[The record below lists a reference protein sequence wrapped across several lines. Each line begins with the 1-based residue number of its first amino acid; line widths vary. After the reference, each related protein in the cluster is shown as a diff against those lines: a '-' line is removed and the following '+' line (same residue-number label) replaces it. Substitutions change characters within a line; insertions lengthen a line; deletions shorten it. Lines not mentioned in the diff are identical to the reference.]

1 MAEKIQWH
9 PGFYAGMELELKAF
23 DLSFDSEYQLT
34 RGPLS
39 IDLLIIK
46 KLSDQKIDVDF
57 AECFRRHNIVE
68 FKSPEDELS
77 IDVFY
82 KTQAYACLYKASGDT
97 VNAIPADEITVSL
110 FRDVY
115 PREMMDQLKEQ
126 GFSAEERHPGV
137 YQISGPGYFL
147 TQVIV
152 TSRLSPDQHTILRI
166 LSNHAQRADVE
177 RFIRASRAFVN
188 SGDFQRVDAIL
199 QVSASANE
207 ELYRKLRKEDEDM
220 CQALRE
226 IMKEDFEAAEARGLE
241 KGMQKGMEKGMEK
254 GMLEGMEKGMEKG
267 IEKGMEKGEN
277 QLSSLITRLKE
288 LGRTDDV
295 FKAAADK
302 QYRDKLYKE
311 FRMA

>member
-1 MAEKIQWH
+1 MSLAE
-9 PGFYAGMELELKAF
+9 
-23 DLSFDSEYQLT
+23 
-34 RGPLS
+34 
-39 IDLLIIK
+39 
-46 KLSDQKIDVDF
+46 
-57 AECFRRHNIVE
+57 N
-68 FKSPEDELS
+68 
-77 IDVFY
+77 
-82 KTQAYACLYKASGDT
+82 
-97 VNAIPADEITVSL
+97 
-110 FRDVY
+110 
-115 PREMMDQLKEQ
+115 
-126 GFSAEERHPGV
+126 
-137 YQISGPGYFL
+137 
-147 TQVIV
+147 
-152 TSRLSPDQHTILRI
+152 
-166 LSNHAQRADVE
+166 VE

-241 KGMQKGMEKGMEK
+241 KGMERGMEKGMQ
-254 GMLEGMEKGMEKG
+254 EGM
-267 IEKGMEKGEN
+267 EKGMEKGEN

-311 FRMA
+311 FKMA

>member
-1 MAEKIQWH
+1 MAK
-9 PGFYAGMELELKAF
+9 
-23 DLSFDSEYQLT
+23 
-34 RGPLS
+34 
-39 IDLLIIK
+39 
-46 KLSDQKIDVDF
+46 
-57 AECFRRHNIVE
+57 
-68 FKSPEDELS
+68 
-77 IDVFY
+77 
-82 KTQAYACLYKASGDT
+82 
-97 VNAIPADEITVSL
+97 
-110 FRDVY
+110 
-115 PREMMDQLKEQ
+115 
-126 GFSAEERHPGV
+126 
-137 YQISGPGYFL
+137 
-147 TQVIV
+147 
-152 TSRLSPDQHTILRI
+152 
-166 LSNHAQRADVE
+166 
-177 RFIRASRAFVN
+177 FIRASRAFVN

-241 KGMQKGMEKGMEK
+241 KGM
-254 GMLEGMEKGMEKG
+254 LEVMEKG

-311 FRMA
+311 FKMA